1 MVGIDI
7 VQISR
12 ISALKEKFGEKF
24 LRRVFCDDEIALIK
38 SDETL
43 AGFFA
48 AKEAFSK
55 ALGTGIGGECGFL
68 DIKITKTPKGAPFF
82 EISPNL
88 KAKFGIKNSSLS
100 ISHDGN
106 FAIAAVILEC
116 EKNNL

>member
-7 VQISR
+7 VQIPR
-12 ISALKEKFGEKF
+12 ISALHKKFGEKF
-24 LRRVFCDDEIALIK
+24 LHRVFCDDEIALIK
-38 SDETL
+38 SDATM

-68 DIKITKTPKGAPFF
+68 DIVIKKTPKGAPFL

-106 FAIAAVILEC
+106 FAISAVILET
-116 EKNNL
+116 KNN